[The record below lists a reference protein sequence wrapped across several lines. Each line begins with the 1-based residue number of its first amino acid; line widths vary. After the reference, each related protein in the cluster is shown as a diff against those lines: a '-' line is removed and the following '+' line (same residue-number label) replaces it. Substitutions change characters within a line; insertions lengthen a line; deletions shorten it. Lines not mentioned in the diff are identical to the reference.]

1 MAEAPKRR
9 TFKKYTYRGLDLE
22 QLLDKS
28 EEEMKQMYRCRVRR
42 HMNRWDLE
50 SQKRKIN
57 RKKFVNVSISSSHP
71 RCTCTFSPCDSLVC
85 SSSGLTVF
93 ASCLPQ
99 KLYKAKKAAAGSEDK
114 PQTKKTHMRNLVI
127 QPYMIGSV
135 AGVHNGTSIF
145 TTVEL
150 KPEMIGMYTGEFA
163 LTYKPVKHGRPGLGA
178 TNSGRF
184 IPLK

>member
-1 MAEAPKRR
+1 MADAPRKR

-28 EEEMKQMYRCRVRR
+28 EEEMKKMYKCRIRR

-57 RKKFVNVSISSSHP
+57 RKKFVN
-71 RCTCTFSPCDSLVC
+71 
-85 SSSGLTVF
+85 
-93 ASCLPQ
+93 